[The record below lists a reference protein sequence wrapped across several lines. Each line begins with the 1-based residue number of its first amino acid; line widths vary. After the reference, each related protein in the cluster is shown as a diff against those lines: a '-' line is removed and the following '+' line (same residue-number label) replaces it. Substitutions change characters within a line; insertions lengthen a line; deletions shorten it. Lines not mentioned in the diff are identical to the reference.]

1 MTFASHYHMSGTF
14 RDGVHPGLFRPPVSP
29 SSSTDYLSSSTF
41 ATESSKRKWS
51 RSNGMQAG
59 SFFEDVYMDSA
70 PRNYALAGQLHS
82 PVIGSNLDDADADAA
97 MGESMYSD
105 SDYRRALGTKRSRD
119 EVDDESG
126 GPTPLFAQPEPAP
139 STQSGS
145 WGSFAFSTIGGVV
158 GRVWEFCKAGAFKG
172 FYAGGGTSYKMT
184 SAGISVDETGSSSDQ
199 TYYFQGGSQQQLQQ
213 NSQPSRDYRFG
224 GRDRARHLHGQ
235 VPKRGHYSNNN
246 ININQNAGY
255 DSSYDSGASTPTGPA
270 PKRRRHT
277 ENGGELGK
285 NWVMIH
291 EPEAE
296 TRTPRRLPSS
306 ALPTP
311 RHRTQQTPVA
321 DHRMGPASSFST
333 PTTSSPA
340 PLRPA
345 SRAAGRPGSR
355 MSDASSLR
363 PLQSASAASFASFKA
378 PSAPKPPAPSPTPS
392 RIPVKANTSAV
403 LASSAALSTFEQG
416 RRRRHTVVPSSSDPS
431 ASSGHRRRGSIAS
444 VATSRVNEIDAS
456 PRLDAEARKLAAR
469 RQMEERDNDERMSAF
484 NKQLQDMIRQGR
496 EALGTTIEVDG
507 SWEDIS

>member
-1 MTFASHYHMSGTF
+1 MSGTF

-41 ATESSKRKWS
+41 ATETSKRKWS
-51 RSNGMQAG
+51 RSNGMQTG

-82 PVIGSNLDDADADAA
+82 PVIGPNLDDADAA
-97 MGESMYSD
+97 MDESMYSD

-119 EVDDESG
+119 EAGDESG
-126 GPTPLFAQPEPAP
+126 GPTPLFTQPGPDQ

-184 SAGISVDETGSSSDQ
+184 SAGISVDETGSNSHQ
-199 TYYFQGGSQQQLQQ
+199 TYHFQGGSQQQQPQ
-213 NSQPSRDYRFG
+213 NSQPSRDHRFG

-235 VPKRGHYSNNN
+235 VPKRGHYSNSN
-246 ININQNAGY
+246 NQNAGY

-296 TRTPRRLPSS
+296 TRTPRRMPSS
-306 ALPTP
+306 ALPSP
-311 RHRTQQTPVA
+311 RHRTQQIPVA
-321 DHRMGPASSFST
+321 DRRMSSASSFST

-355 MSDASSLR
+355 ASDANSLR
-363 PLQSASAASFASFKA
+363 PLQSASAASFASFKAKA

-456 PRLDAEARKLAAR
+456 PSRLDAEARKLAAR